1 MTTTTTTLDP
11 QLKPIINAVKK
22 AHAKAKLPGTFL
34 ALLPESNRYFVL
46 DGKRG
51 AVKYQYVLSGS
62 KLTVRCRWSVA
73 GSPQYKQSTVKI

>member
-1 MTTTTTTLDP
+1 MRIKDRTTLDP

-22 AHAKAKLPGTFL
+22 AHTKAKLPGTFL

-62 KLTVRCRWSVA
+62 KLIIHHAGGKTSVDL
-73 GSPQYKQSTVKI
+73 